1 MNLKALNRRQFLRA
15 SGAVG
20 CCAAASP
27 LVAPVALAS
36 APWDQR
42 LVVIVLR
49 GGMDGLDVLRP
60 HGDPDLVRLRQRW
73 LAPDAQAG
81 MRDLDGFFGLHPAL
95 DGLWSLWQ
103 AGELGFAHAV
113 STPYRDKRSHFD
125 GQDLLEAGASHR
137 PNGTVPRDGWLN
149 RMLQQVP
156 GLQAETAFSIGQ
168 ENMLL
173 LRGAA
178 DVSNWAPDA
187 GFRLSSQGQ
196 RLLQAV
202 YEEDDAFHE
211 ALEEAI
217 ALMSEIEADEAAEA
231 PDDNM
236 MAMSE
241 MMAASKN
248 NRRNLDMVEFLV
260 GRLRRETRIAAFSIA
275 GWDTHRNQTML
286 LSRALGQL
294 SETIMALRVGLGPL
308 WSKTAVVAMTEFGRT
323 ARENGTRGTD
333 HGTGGAMLFAGGA
346 IRGGRVHG
354 SWPGLG
360 EDALYAGRDLMPTA
374 DVRSY
379 AAAVMREHL
388 GFSRSVLE
396 QTVFPGLDM
405 GEIRGLIA

>member
-1 MNLKALNRRQFLRA
+1 MDLKALNRRHFLRMG
-15 SGAVG
+15 GAVG

-27 LVAPVALAS
+27 LVAPVAMAS

-60 HGDPDLVRLRQRW
+60 HGDPELARLRQRW
-73 LAPDAQAG
+73 LAPDALEG

-95 DGLWSLWQ
+95 DGLWPLWQ

-125 GQDLLEAGASHR
+125 GQDLLEAGMPDLAGLSA
-137 PNGTVPRDGWLN
+137 PRDGWLN

-168 ENMLL
+168 ENMLM

-187 GFRLSSQGQ
+187 GFRLSPQGQ

-202 YEEDDAFHE
+202 YEEDAAFHE

-217 ALMSEIEADEAAEA
+217 ALMSEIEADEVSEV
-231 PDDNM
+231 PDDDM
-236 MAMSE
+236 TAMSE
-241 MMAASKN
+241 MMAVSKGD
-248 NRRNLDMVEFLV
+248 RRVLDMVEFLV

-275 GWDTHRNQTML
+275 GWDTHRNQNML

-294 SETIMALRVGLGPL
+294 SETILALKVGLGPL

-346 IRGGRVHG
+346 IRGGKVHG
-354 SWPGLG
+354 HWPGLG
-360 EDALYAGRDLMPTA
+360 ADELYAGRDLMPTA
-374 DVRSY
+374 DVRAY

-388 GFSRSVLE
+388 GFSRPVLE
-396 QTVFPGLDM
+396 EAVFPRLDM
-405 GEIRGLIA
+405 GDIRGVIA